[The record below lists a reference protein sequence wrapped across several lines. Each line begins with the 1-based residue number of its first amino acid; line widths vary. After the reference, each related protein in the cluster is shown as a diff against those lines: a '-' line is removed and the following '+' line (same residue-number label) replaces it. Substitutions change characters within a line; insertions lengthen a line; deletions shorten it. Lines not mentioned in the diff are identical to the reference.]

1 MKGDGIDDM
10 GKLLVAIVL
19 ALMAAFGIGV
29 LVFL

>member
-10 GKLLVAIVL
+10 VKLLVALVL
-19 ALMAAFGIGV
+19 ALMASFGIGV